1 MTFWRRAL
9 AAASSFFETASARLF
24 EIVLISER
32 KLFARRRRF
41 SDWRTRLRACFEWA
55 MELLGVFLESGITGK
70 GRDHIPRP
78 GERQALSTPPRRGIR
93 RSRRRP
99 PSSPA
104 AGPPAPRRPGN

>member
-55 MELLGVFLESGITGK
+55 MELLGVFLESGVTGK

-78 GERQALSTPPRRGIR
+78 GERQALSTPREEGDQALAPAAAIF
-93 RSRRRP
+93 SRRR
-99 PSSPA
+99 STRAETS
-104 AGPPAPRRPGN
+104 R